1 MKKGFTLT
9 ELMIVVVII
18 GILLAILLPQVT
30 KMIDKSREDA
40 TKANLNSMKTVIA
53 MYYGDKE
60 EWPSGDLDGDNDPA
74 GGMDGDDLARALVPN
89 HLETI
94 PYVIVRKGASTANKR
109 SRAIYTNQMHFVCP
123 VHGVNCQGGGGSCPE
138 HGTITNEGGWWY
150 NVGNHS
156 LRVNSFATD
165 TQKVVYSTYGLE

>member
-53 MYYGDKE
+53 TYYGDNE
-60 EWPSGDLDGDNDPA
+60 VWPSGDLNGDNDPV
-74 GGMDGDDLARALVPN
+74 GGMGGSDLARALVPN
-89 HLETI
+89 YLETI
-94 PYVIVRKGASTANKR
+94 PYVIVRKGASTADKR
-109 SRAIYTNQMHFVCP
+109 SKTIYTNEMIGPPSHA
-123 VHGVNCQGGGGSCPE
+123 E
-138 HGTITNEGGWWY
+138 ITDDGGWWY
-150 NVGNHS
+150 HVGSHT
-156 LRVNSFATD
+156 LRVNSQAED
-165 TQKVVYSTYGLE
+165 TQGVFYSTYGLE